1 MQELTP
7 RPGETTLAG
16 LSSGR
21 EKGESSEGRS
31 EGTHCQQRERWR
43 GCPTSSGA
51 TVFKWVPSESFGLSW
66 NPIEAI
72 TGSGMHLP

>member
-16 LSSGR
+16 LNSGR

-31 EGTHCQQRERWR
+31 EGTHCQQRE
-43 GCPTSSGA
+43 P
-51 TVFKWVPSESFGLSW
+51 
-66 NPIEAI
+66 
-72 TGSGMHLP
+72 